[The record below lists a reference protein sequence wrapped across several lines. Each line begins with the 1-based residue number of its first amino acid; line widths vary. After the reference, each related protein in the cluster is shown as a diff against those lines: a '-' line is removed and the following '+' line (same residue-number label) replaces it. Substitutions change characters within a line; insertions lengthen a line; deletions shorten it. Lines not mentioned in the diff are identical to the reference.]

1 MKNFSEV
8 KKVMK
13 SLIDFLKNKWFR
25 LFIIML
31 FAFFIVSKVD
41 VLFSINEYEEVS
53 YTQFEQMVE
62 NKAVQK
68 VSINFNNA
76 KFAFADTKGNL
87 YLTDN
92 PRSEG
97 FKAYL
102 LKNNIEVI
110 EKAGNSPIW
119 TSLISTVLSLLL
131 WVGVILFVFKGTFK
145 SMTPF
150 QNEAPKRIAT
160 SSVKFADIAAN
171 NESKQDMINLVNF
184 LKSPKK
190 YIEAGATMPKGVIFY
205 GSPGTGKTLMAKA
218 IAGEAGVPFFSMS
231 GSDFVEMYVGVGAK
245 RVREL
250 FKEAKKNAPCVIFI
264 DEIDAVGGRRGYG
277 NSNSERE
284 QTINALLNEIDGFNG
299 SEGILVIAATNRI
312 DTLDEALVRPGRFD
326 KHIAIELP
334 DLNGRLEILKLHSK
348 NKKFADNVNFEQL
361 AKTTIGFAGSDL
373 KTMLNEATII
383 AVDNGHEYIT
393 SEDIDKA
400 FYQMVMKGH
409 VKNDTENRK
418 EDEVR
423 LVAWHEASHAVAAK
437 LLTNNSVPK
446 VTILPSTSGA
456 GGVTFITPNKMG
468 LHSKKDI
475 INDIKVNYA
484 GRIGEYLL
492 LGDEDKITTGAS
504 SDIKQA
510 TKNIRAM
517 IESYG
522 MTDSF
527 GLLNLKDFE
536 YVDNKLIVEEAQKL
550 SKTIYQE
557 TLELLSQNK
566 HLIQAVAEALIE
578 KETIE
583 EEELDRILQL
593 NKQTA

>member
-1 MKNFSEV
+1 MKNFREV
-8 KKVMK
+8 KDMK
-13 SLIDFLKNKWFR
+13 SLIDFLKNKWVK
-25 LFIIML
+25 LCIIML
-31 FAFFIVSKVD
+31 FAFFIVSKVEAFFP
-41 VLFSINEYEEVS
+41 VNEYQEIP

-62 NKAVQK
+62 NKEVQK
-68 VSINFNNA
+68 VSINFNEA
-76 KFAFADTKGNL
+76 KFAFTDTKGNI

-97 FKAYL
+97 FKAYM
-102 LKNNIEVI
+102 LKNDIKVV
-110 EKAGNSPIW
+110 EKSGSNPIW
-119 TSLISTVLSLLL
+119 ASLFSTVLSLLL
-131 WVGVILFVFKGTFK
+131 WIGVISFLFRGTFK

-160 SSVKFADIAAN
+160 SNVKFADIAAN
-171 NESKQDMINLVNF
+171 NESKQDMINLVSF
-184 LKSPKK
+184 LKTPKK

-205 GSPGTGKTLMAKA
+205 GPPGTGKTLMAKA

-250 FKEAKKNAPCVIFI
+250 FKEAKKNAPCVVFI
-264 DEIDAVGGRRGYG
+264 DEIDAVGGKRGYG

-284 QTINALLNEIDGFNG
+284 QTINALLNEMDGFNG

-312 DTLDEALVRPGRFD
+312 EMLDDALVRPGRFD

-334 DLNGRLEILKLHSK
+334 DLKGRLEILQLHSK
-348 NKKFADNVNFEQL
+348 NKKFADDVNLEQL

-373 KTMLNEATII
+373 KTLLNEATII
-383 AVDNGHEYIT
+383 AVDNGHDFIT
-393 SEDIDKA
+393 NEDIDKA

-409 VKNDTENRK
+409 VKKDTENRK
-418 EDEVR
+418 EDEVK
-423 LVAWHEASHAVAAK
+423 LVAWHEAGHAVAAK

-446 VTILPSTSGA
+446 VTIIPSTSGA
-456 GGVTFITPNKMG
+456 GGATFITPDKMG

-475 INDIKVNYA
+475 VNDIKINYA
-484 GRIGEYLL
+484 GRIAEYLL
-492 LGDEDKITTGAS
+492 LGDEEMITTGAS

-536 YVDNKLIVEEAQKL
+536 YVDSKLIVEEAQKM

-557 TLELLSQNK
+557 TLDLLTKNK
-566 HLIQAVAEALIE
+566 HLVQAVAEALIE

-583 EEELDRILQL
+583 EEELDQILQL
-593 NKQTA
+593 NQIA

>member
-13 SLIDFLKNKWFR
+13 SLIDFLKNKWIR

-41 VLFSINEYEEVS
+41 VLFSINKYEEVP

-76 KFAFADTKGNL
+76 KFAFTDTKGNL

-102 LKNNIEVI
+102 LKNNIKVV
-110 EKAGNSPIW
+110 EKAENSHIW

-131 WVGVILFVFKGTFK
+131 WVGVISFIFKGTFK

-150 QNEAPKRIAT
+150 QNEASKRITT
-160 SSVKFADIAAN
+160 SNVKFADIAAN

-184 LKSPKK
+184 LKNPKK
-190 YIEAGATMPKGVIFY
+190 YLEAGATMPKGVIFY
-205 GSPGTGKTLMAKA
+205 GPPGTGKTLMAKA

-250 FKEAKKNAPCVIFI
+250 FREAKKNAPCVVFI

-312 DTLDEALVRPGRFD
+312 DTLDEALIRPGRFD

-334 DLNGRLEILKLHSK
+334 DLKGRLEILRLHAK
-348 NKKFADNVNFEQL
+348 NKKFADDVDFEKL

-373 KTMLNEATII
+373 KTLLNEATII

-393 SEDIDKA
+393 KEDIDKA

-418 EDEVR
+418 EDEIR
-423 LVAWHEASHAVAAK
+423 LVAWHEASHAIAAK

-456 GGVTFITPNKMG
+456 GGVTFITPDKMG
-468 LHSKKDI
+468 LYSKKDI
-475 INDIKVNYA
+475 INDIKINYA

-527 GLLNLKDFE
+527 GFLNLKDFE
-536 YVDNKLIVEEAQKL
+536 YVDNKLIVEEAQKM

-583 EEELDRILQL
+583 EEELDQILQ
-593 NKQTA
+593 QYS

>member
-1 MKNFSEV
+1 
-8 KKVMK
+8 MK
-13 SLIDFLKNKWFR
+13 SLIDFLKNKWVK
-25 LFIIML
+25 LCIIML
-31 FAFFIVSKVD
+31 FAFFIVSKVEAFFP
-41 VLFSINEYEEVS
+41 VNEYQEIP

-62 NKAVQK
+62 NKEVQK
-68 VSINFNNA
+68 VSINFNEA
-76 KFAFADTKGNL
+76 KFAFTDTKGNI

-97 FKAYL
+97 FKAYM
-102 LKNNIEVI
+102 LKNDIKVV
-110 EKAGNSPIW
+110 EKSGSNPIW
-119 TSLISTVLSLLL
+119 ASLFSTVLSLLL
-131 WVGVILFVFKGTFK
+131 WIGVISFLFRGTFK

-160 SSVKFADIAAN
+160 SNVKFADIAAN
-171 NESKQDMINLVNF
+171 NESKQDMINLVSF
-184 LKSPKK
+184 LKTPKK

-205 GSPGTGKTLMAKA
+205 GPPGTGKTLMAKA

-250 FKEAKKNAPCVIFI
+250 FKEAKKNAPCVVFI
-264 DEIDAVGGRRGYG
+264 DEIDAVGGKRGYG

-284 QTINALLNEIDGFNG
+284 QTINALLNEMDGFNG

-312 DTLDEALVRPGRFD
+312 EMLDDALVRPGRFD

-334 DLNGRLEILKLHSK
+334 DLKGRLEILQLHSK
-348 NKKFADNVNFEQL
+348 NKKFADDVNLEQL

-373 KTMLNEATII
+373 KTLLNEATII
-383 AVDNGHEYIT
+383 AVDNGHDFIT
-393 SEDIDKA
+393 NEDIDKA

-409 VKNDTENRK
+409 VKKDTENRK
-418 EDEVR
+418 EDEVK
-423 LVAWHEASHAVAAK
+423 LVAWHEAGHAVAAK

-446 VTILPSTSGA
+446 VTIIPSTSGA
-456 GGVTFITPNKMG
+456 GGATFITPDKMG

-475 INDIKVNYA
+475 VNDIKINYA
-484 GRIGEYLL
+484 GRIAEYLL
-492 LGDEDKITTGAS
+492 LGDEEMITTGAS

-536 YVDNKLIVEEAQKL
+536 YVDSKLIVEEAQKM

-557 TLELLSQNK
+557 TLDLLTKNK
-566 HLIQAVAEALIE
+566 HLVQAVAEALIE

-583 EEELDRILQL
+583 EEELDQILQL
-593 NKQTA
+593 NQIA

>member
-1 MKNFSEV
+1 M
-8 KKVMK
+8 
-13 SLIDFLKNKWFR
+13 LKND
-25 LFIIML
+25 I
-31 FAFFIVSKVD
+31 KV
-41 VLFSINEYEEVS
+41 
-53 YTQFEQMVE
+53 VE
-62 NKAVQK
+62 KSGSN
-68 VSINFNNA
+68 
-76 KFAFADTKGNL
+76 
-87 YLTDN
+87 
-92 PRSEG
+92 
-97 FKAYL
+97 
-102 LKNNIEVI
+102 
-110 EKAGNSPIW
+110 PIW
-119 TSLISTVLSLLL
+119 ASLFSTVLSLLL
-131 WVGVILFVFKGTFK
+131 WIGVISFLFRGTFK

-160 SSVKFADIAAN
+160 SNVKFADIAAN
-171 NESKQDMINLVNF
+171 NESKQDMINLVSF
-184 LKSPKK
+184 LKTPKK

-205 GSPGTGKTLMAKA
+205 GPPGTGKTLMAKA

-250 FKEAKKNAPCVIFI
+250 FKEAKKNAPCVVFI
-264 DEIDAVGGRRGYG
+264 DEIDAVGGKRGYG

-284 QTINALLNEIDGFNG
+284 QTINALLNEMDGFNG

-312 DTLDEALVRPGRFD
+312 EMLDDALVRPGRFD

-334 DLNGRLEILKLHSK
+334 DLKGRLEILQLHSK
-348 NKKFADNVNFEQL
+348 NKKFADDVNLEQL

-373 KTMLNEATII
+373 KTLLNEATII
-383 AVDNGHEYIT
+383 AVDNGHDFIT
-393 SEDIDKA
+393 NEDIDKA

-409 VKNDTENRK
+409 VKKDTENRK
-418 EDEVR
+418 EDEVK
-423 LVAWHEASHAVAAK
+423 LVAWHEAGHAVAAK

-446 VTILPSTSGA
+446 VTIIPSTSGA
-456 GGVTFITPNKMG
+456 GGATFITPDKMG

-475 INDIKVNYA
+475 VNDIKINYA
-484 GRIGEYLL
+484 GRIAEYLL
-492 LGDEDKITTGAS
+492 LGDEEMITTGAS

-536 YVDNKLIVEEAQKL
+536 YVDSKLIVEEAQKM

-557 TLELLSQNK
+557 TLDLLTKNK
-566 HLIQAVAEALIE
+566 HLVQAVAEALIE

-583 EEELDRILQL
+583 EEELDQILQL
-593 NKQTA
+593 NQIA